1 MKKKDKRK
9 QSVYLPENV
18 LEEIKEESIRQ
29 ERSISW
35 LIKQSWIIARE
46 KLYKIPSSND
56 SF

>member
-1 MKKKDKRK
+1 MKKQDKRK

-18 LEEIKEESIRQ
+18 LEEIKKESIRQ

-35 LIKQSWIIARE
+35 LIKQSWIISRE
-46 KLYKIPSSND
+46 KLYKIPGSND